1 MKRAARVPCYIRA
14 MSFEA
19 RIAALLLGTAS
30 PELPE
35 R

>member
-1 MKRAARVPCYIRA
+1 MNRATKDPCYIRA

-30 PELPE
+30 RE

>member
-1 MKRAARVPCYIRA
+1 MKRGPMPPCYIRG

-19 RIAALLLGTAS
+19 RIAALLLGTA
-30 PELPE
+30 LRE